1 MTHHQRD
8 LLLIEDSDEHA
19 ELALFYISEY
29 RKDIHVIRLADG
41 GAAMRYIESIR
52 HLKAPIPWLCLLD
65 LQLPKYDG
73 HEILS
78 VIKSDSL
85 LVKMPVVVFTTS
97 AAKKDIRRAMN
108 NHANSFITKP
118 MGADRYGS
126 TIQSILDYWEFNMH
140 PSVLAE

>member
-1 MTHHQRD
+1 MTYDHRD

-29 RKDIHVIRLADG
+29 REDIRVIRLADG
-41 GAAMRYIESIR
+41 GAAMNYIESIR
-52 HLKAPIPWLCLLD
+52 NSNSPIPWLCLLD
-65 LQLPKYDG
+65 LQLPRYDG

-78 VIKSDSL
+78 VIKSDEL

-97 AAKKDIRRAMN
+97 AAKKDIRRAIR

-118 MGADRYGS
+118 MGADGYGKA
-126 TIQSILDYWEFNMH
+126 IQSILSYWELNQH
-140 PSVLAE
+140 HVVLVE